1 MSKLLLFSGGFDST
15 LLLAELV
22 SHAKDGEC
30 ITAFSL
36 DYGITGESKLRREYE
51 SQLLIIREL
60 NKLYPKVKI
69 KHETVSIYFNYG
81 RDCMQNVKGL
91 AQPIFWI
98 SNMIPFLKDG
108 DELYLGYI
116 REDQAIL
123 QEQNIYDLFNA
134 ANRIQENKDIK
145 LCLPNKY
152 YAKYDVIEQLIT
164 NYPSLIEYCI
174 SCESEFYD
182 GVGKVCGRCIPCTHL
197 KQALLELS
205 IHYDTKVCDKANQLL
220 KDLFKIKVSITDLDE
235 TGDTYTEREV
245 ESEKK
250 ACVDTDPYDKIYE
263 VEEA

>member
-1 MSKLLLFSGGFDST
+1 MNKLLLFSGGFDST

-22 SHAKDGEC
+22 SHAKDDDC

-81 RDCMQNVKGL
+81 RDYIQNVKGL
-91 AQPIFWI
+91 TQPIFWI

-134 ANRIQENKDIK
+134 ANRIQENKDIHLK
-145 LCLPNKY
+145 LPNKY
-152 YAKYDVIEQLIT
+152 YDKCDIIEQLIL
-164 NYPSLIEYCI
+164 NYPSLVEYCI
-174 SCESEFYD
+174 SCEDEYYN
-182 GVGKVCGRCIPCTHL
+182 GIGKVCGKCVPCMHL
-197 KQALLELS
+197 KQALVKLTA
-205 IHYDTKVCDKANQLL
+205 HYKENIANCANALL
-220 KDLFKIKVSITDLDE
+220 KHLFKIKVSITTVDE
-235 TGDTYTEREV
+235 TKEEEDEKDYQV
-245 ESEKK
+245 E
-250 ACVDTDPYDKIYE
+250 TIPYDTIDE
-263 VEEA
+263 VKES

>member
-15 LLLAELV
+15 LMLAELV

-69 KHETVSIYFNYG
+69 QHETVSIYFNYG
-81 RDCMQNVKGL
+81 RDYIQNVKGL
-91 AQPIFWI
+91 TQPIFWI

-123 QEQNIYDLFNA
+123 QEQNLYDLFNA
-134 ANRIQENKDIK
+134 ANRIQENKNIHLK
-145 LCLPNKY
+145 LPNKY
-152 YAKYDVIEQLIT
+152 YNKCDIIEQLILR
-164 NYPSLIEYCI
+164 YPSLLEYCI
-174 SCESEFYD
+174 SCESASYD
-182 GVGKVCGRCIPCTHL
+182 GIGKVCGKCTPCLHL
-197 KQALLELS
+197 KQALLKATVHPDS
-205 IHYDTKVCDKANQLL
+205 TVSDKANQLL
-220 KDLFKIKVSITDLDE
+220 KDLFRIKVSITDLDE
-235 TGDTYTEREV
+235 IQEKEAEEDYQV
-245 ESEKK
+245 ESI
-250 ACVDTDPYDKIYE
+250 PYDE
-263 VEEA
+263 VDEVKEND

>member
-1 MSKLLLFSGGFDST
+1 MNKLLLFSGGFDST

-22 SHAKDGEC
+22 SHTKVDDC
-30 ITAFSL
+30 ITAFSI

-81 RDCMQNVKGL
+81 RDYIQNVKGL
-91 AQPIFWI
+91 TQPIFWI

-108 DELYLGYI
+108 VELYLGYI
-116 REDQAIL
+116 KEDQAIL

-152 YAKYDVIEQLIT
+152 YDKCDIIEQLIT

-174 SCESEFYD
+174 SCESVFYD
-182 GVGKVCGRCIPCTHL
+182 GIGKVCGSCTPCMHL
-197 KQALLELS
+197 KQALLKLS
-205 IHYDTKVCDKANQLL
+205 VHYDTKVCDKANQLL
-220 KDLFKIKVSITDLDE
+220 KDLFKIKVSITTVDE
-235 TGDTYTEREV
+235 TQEEED
-245 ESEKK
+245 EKD
-250 ACVDTDPYDKIYE
+250 CQIETIPYDTID
-263 VEEA
+263 EAKES

>member
-1 MSKLLLFSGGFDST
+1 MSKFLLFSGGFDST

-36 DYGITGESKLRREYE
+36 DYGITGEAKLRREYE

-60 NKLYPKVKI
+60 NKLYPKVTI
-69 KHETVSIYFNYG
+69 KHEIVNIYFNYG
-81 RDCMQNVKGL
+81 RDYIQNVKGL
-91 AQPIFWI
+91 VQPIFWI

-134 ANRIQENKDIK
+134 ANRIQENKDIYLK
-145 LCLPNKY
+145 LPNKY
-152 YAKYDVIEQLIT
+152 YDKCDIIEQLIS
-164 NYPSLIEYCI
+164 NYPSLVEYCI
-174 SCESEFYD
+174 SCEDEYYN
-182 GVGKVCGRCIPCTHL
+182 GIGKVCGKCVPCMHL
-197 KQALLELS
+197 KQALLQLS

-220 KDLFKIKVSITDLDE
+220 KDLFRIKVSITNLDE
-235 TGDTYTEREV
+235 NVDTYTECEIETEEKEDADV
-245 ESEKK
+245 DSES
-250 ACVDTDPYDKIYE
+250 CDT